1 MDIGIGIP
9 NSVRGTTGAQIIEW
23 AKRAEAAGFSSLSS
37 IGAVEYP
44 TYEEL
49 TTFAACGA
57 VTERIRF
64 FSNVMIAPARSAAEL
79 AKQAATVDQL
89 TGGRLTLGLAVGWRQ
104 SDFDLAGRE
113 FSERGAAF
121 DRMLADLATA
131 WAGQPLAEGTR
142 PVAPPTTSGGEV
154 PIMIGGQSDNAI
166 RRAVEHGIGWTA
178 GGMAPDDVATF
189 GDKVRKA
196 WADAG
201 KAGEPRIA
209 CLVYF
214 GLGGVEDRA
223 RDYIADYYSPMGDDV
238 VNMIASSVLTSPEAV
253 GGAIAAYRDAGID
266 ELLLNPTVSDPAQV
280 DLLAEVAFG

>member
-79 AKQAATVDQL
+79 AKQAATVYQL

-121 DRMLADLATA
+121 DRMLTDLATA

-142 PVAPPTTSGGEV
+142 PVAPPTTSGGGV

-178 GGMAPDDVATF
+178 GGMAPDDVAAF

-266 ELLLNPTVSDPAQV
+266 ELLLNPTVGDPAQV